1 MRMMQHPGVAM
12 VIAGIALAA
21 GCRSQ
26 DTMSKSSDSNTIEV
40 GGKAPAFTLANAD
53 DKKVA
58 LKDFAG
64 QWVVV
69 YFYPKADTPGCTTE
83 ACEFT
88 EGIEQFADLDA
99 AVIGIS
105 PDKPEALAKF
115 RDKYKLKV
123 TLLSDPDK
131 KTMAAYGAFGEKMNY
146 GKTIVGVIRS
156 TVIVD
161 PKGKIAHHW
170 KSVKAAGHAAKV
182 QQKLAELQAG

>member
-1 MRMMQHPGVAM
+1 MRMMKHTRAAM

-21 GCRSQ
+21 GCRSH
-26 DTMSKSSDSNTIEV
+26 DTMSTDSSTIEV
-40 GGKAPAFTLANAD
+40 GGRAPMFTLADAD
-53 DKKVA
+53 GQKVA

-88 EGIEQFADLDA
+88 DGIEQFADLDA
-99 AVIGIS
+99 VVIGIS

-131 KTMAAYGAFGEKMNY
+131 KVMTKYGAYGEKMNY
-146 GKTIVGVIRS
+146 GKKITGVIRS
-156 TVIVD
+156 TAIVD

-182 QQKLAELQAG
+182 QQKLAELQGG